1 MTILEYV
8 LALGGI
14 DALVGLHGLIDE
26 NPDAHPHEAQHTD
39 DHKGHLPSVAHAHI
53 LEVACQGGDAQGRDE
68 GADGG
73 SGIEDGGGEGAVFL
87 GEIFGGDLDS
97 GGEVAALTGSKHHAG
112 SQEEPHA
119 DHRHRGCHVAG
130 SAHELGCIV
139 ETYPLLGGPA
149 TQGVETGTGRPH
161 ADSPKVAATGA
172 QPVDDAT
179 GEEIGDGIHDGEG
192 GGYVAIVG
200 IGPMKLGSDEVF
212 PREREGLAVQIIDSG
227 SEEEHRA
234 NYPTEVGLSG
244 SLNIIHVL
252 R

>member
-1 MTILEYV
+1 M
-8 LALGGI
+8 
-14 DALVGLHGLIDE
+14 
-26 NPDAHPHEAQHTD
+26 
-39 DHKGHLPSVAHAHI
+39 
-53 LEVACQGGDAQGRDE
+53 
-68 GADGG
+68 
-73 SGIEDGGGEGAVFL
+73 
-87 GEIFGGDLDS
+87 
-97 GGEVAALTGSKHHAG
+97 
-112 SQEEPHA
+112 
-119 DHRHRGCHVAG
+119 
-130 SAHELGCIV
+130 
-139 ETYPLLGGPA
+139 
-149 TQGVETGTGRPH
+149 ETGAGRPH
-161 ADSPKVAATGA
+161 ADSPEVAATGA

-227 SEEEHRA
+227 GEEEHRA